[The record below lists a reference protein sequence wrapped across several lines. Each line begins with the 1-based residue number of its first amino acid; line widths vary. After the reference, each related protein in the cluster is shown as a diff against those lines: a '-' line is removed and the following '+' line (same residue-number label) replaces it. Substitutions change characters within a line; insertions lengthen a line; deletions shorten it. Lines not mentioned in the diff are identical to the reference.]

1 MPRQLIFLMAAALA
15 LACGSSRTPTEQ
27 PVSALEVRPPKAEV
41 LPLAVQPFALVPST
55 VSVSWSVTET
65 NGGSVTQA
73 GLYTAP
79 GYSGVFH
86 VVATSTTNT
95 AVSGQALVTV
105 ESGVAISAPSPVN
118 ANACESVQLSA
129 TMTGSTDTVVN
140 WSVPSTCG
148 SITAT
153 GAFTSL
159 RGTGTC
165 VVTAQAHADISKT
178 ASVTVNVTQERVLS
192 VAVTPGTVTLLPAGT
207 RAFSA
212 TVTTPCGTFPAG
224 T

>member
-1 MPRQLIFLMAAALA
+1 MRHQLIFLITAALA
-15 LACGSSRTPTEQ
+15 LACGSKTE
-27 PVSALEVRPPKAEV
+27 PVSTLEVRPPAVDLLPKAGQQF
-41 LPLAVQPFALVPST
+41 LLSPST
-55 VSVSWSVTET
+55 VSVSWTVTEA

-105 ESGVAISAPSPVN
+105 ESNVTISATSPVN

-129 TMTGSTDTVVN
+129 TVTNPNSTDTGVV
-140 WSVPSTCG
+140 WSAPSTCG
-148 SITAT
+148 SVTTA

-165 VVTAQAHADISKT
+165 LVTAQAHADTSKT

-192 VAVTPGTVTLLPAGT
+192 VTVTPATAALLPAGT
-207 RAFSA
+207 KAFSA

-224 T
+224 Q